1 MSATPK
7 KKYLQIFLS
16 ISDGDT
22 LETVAVKAAKLITSV
37 TREGFDTAKA
47 DDGYA
52 VRFICERME
61 TLEETAKRVAE
72 EEAERV
78 AYETARENDF
88 REAEWTIA
96 KTRTELDRIAMKYSS
111 HPGRF
116 IL

>member
-37 TREGFDTAKA
+37 TSEGFDTAKA

-52 VRFICERME
+52 VRFMCERME
-61 TLEETAKRVAE
+61 TQ
-72 EEAERV
+72 EEAD
-78 AYETARENDF
+78 ARESDP
-88 REAEWTIA
+88 REVERTMVA
-96 KTRTELDRIAMKYSS
+96 KTRRELDRIARKYS
-111 HPGRF
+111 
-116 IL
+116 LEQLEKL